1 MKKVGVNKWANRD
14 SAYDGVPPLR
24 FLELTKASQKNPF
37 EIVFQMGV
45 LKIQDRMSGHSVVL
59 E

>member
-1 MKKVGVNKWANRD
+1 MG
-14 SAYDGVPPLR
+14 SPPPAEV
-24 FLELTKASQKNPF
+24 LELTKASQKNPF

-45 LKIQDRMSGHSVVL
+45 MKIQDRMSRHSVVL